1 LCRVATGF
9 PEVESTLISTVF
21 QSMAALPGMI
31 GGRNNGKSDFV

>member
-1 LCRVATGF
+1 VATGF

-31 GGRNNGKSDFV
+31 GGCNNGKSDFV

>member
-1 LCRVATGF
+1 VATGCR
-9 PEVESTLISTVF
+9 EVESTLISTVF